1 MKSFLPTLLA
11 ATVAISTCS
20 SSVALVS
27 TSSSNNVRIPLS
39 PSSSSPLSPILSDDD
54 SMSSLS
60 SLPSS
65 SLGESPTLT
74 DTNLSPFLQ
83 EMVDEQREL
92 QMNVGRAMDVLRKDY
107 PYFLKRSPDYSIY
120 SPQIQLHYS
129 QNNNHILSKS
139 LPTYKS
145 TLSLTRS
152 MLSLLYDPDRSV
164 IQNRM
169 VYDSTRCQIRIS
181 FNAMLVPKQMIGIGG
196 AFGSVGL
203 LGRTVHLD
211 GISVYS
217 MDVAPIVDKS
227 TGLRR
232 EGGGRSLSIGLRSCW

>member
-1 MKSFLPTLLA
+1 
-11 ATVAISTCS
+11 
-20 SSVALVS
+20 
-27 TSSSNNVRIPLS
+27 
-39 PSSSSPLSPILSDDD
+39 
-54 SMSSLS
+54 
-60 SLPSS
+60 
-65 SLGESPTLT
+65 
-74 DTNLSPFLQ
+74 
-83 EMVDEQREL
+83 
-92 QMNVGRAMDVLRKDY
+92 
-107 PYFLKRSPDYSIY
+107 
-120 SPQIQLHYS
+120 
-129 QNNNHILSKS
+129 
-139 LPTYKS
+139 
-145 TLSLTRS
+145 

-169 VYDSTRCQIRIS
+169 VYDSTRCQIRVS

-232 EGGGRSLSIGLRSCW
+232 EGGGKIIEHRIEKLLVNGAALQPPYFNAFVMGSGGGQGALVGAALDQPQELSRTLQDDGDFLQSWTSKDPTSRS